1 MNKEK
6 VKKLVLDIIE
16 QSKDEQGNVKDVKVW
31 QRISQLETN
40 LFYNEMIDFQTQD
53 EKELSDTLRQ
63 AIKILRNLF
72 Y

>member
-6 VKKLVLDIIE
+6 VKKLVLDVIE
-16 QSKDEQGNVKDVKVW
+16 QSKDEHGNVKDVKVW
-31 QRISQLETN
+31 QRINQLETS
-40 LFYNEMIDFQTQD
+40 LFYNEMIDFQTQE
-53 EKELSDTLRQ
+53 EKEYGNTLEE